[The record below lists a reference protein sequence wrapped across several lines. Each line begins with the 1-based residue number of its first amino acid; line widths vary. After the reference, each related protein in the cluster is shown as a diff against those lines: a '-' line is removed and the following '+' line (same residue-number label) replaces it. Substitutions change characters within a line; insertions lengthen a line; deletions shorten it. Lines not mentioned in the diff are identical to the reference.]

1 MLGRRIGAG
10 RVAEVYADG
19 DDVLKLYAAGIG
31 PEQAEREAA
40 VLDVLLSTSLV
51 VPKALGVIEI
61 QGRWGLRMTRMAGTP
76 LALAEGSA
84 SILADLHYAVH
95 SHSISGLPSL
105 KPRLADRI
113 SRAEQLGDEE
123 RRALLRRLAN
133 LNDGSNLCHGD
144 FHPANIMVGGAGP
157 AIIDWLDASSGSA
170 AADVART
177 YLLAKHHFAA
187 LAEPYLDAYVARS
200 TIERDTVMSWL
211 PVLAAA
217 RLTEHVP
224 DEETA
229 LLALARTSLR
239 S

>member
-1 MLGRRIGAG
+1 MLGRRIGTG

-31 PEQAEREAA
+31 PEQAEREAV
-40 VLDVLLSTSLV
+40 VLAALLSTSLV

-61 QGRWGLRMTRMAGTP
+61 QGRWGLRMTRMAGAP

-95 SHSISGLPSL
+95 SHSITSLPLL

-113 SRAEQLGDEE
+113 SRAVQLGDEE
-123 RRALLRRLAN
+123 RRALLGRLDV

-144 FHPANIMVGGAGP
+144 FHPANIMVGEAGP
-157 AIIDWLDASSGSA
+157 AIIDWLDASSGPA

-187 LAEPYLDAYVARS
+187 LAKPYLDAYVARS
-200 TIERDTVMSWL
+200 TLERESVMSWL

-224 DEETA
+224 DEEAA

-239 S
+239 P